1 MPARKAKPEQVD
13 AWAKAYEWARA
24 MSMLLGEPS
33 DGAMQVEEEKWRHL
47 HDFRRSQLTATKED
61 D

>member
-47 HDFRRSQLTATKED
+47 HDFRRSQLTDTKED